1 MHSFTQKGFTLIELM
16 LVVAITGVLT
26 AIAIPAY
33 QSYTIR
39 AKVSEGLT
47 LVAAAKIAVIETLA
61 NKDSTAIVNYN
72 GSGAAQPNSYAYSFN
87 PTTYVASIAIDGFND
102 TANPSL
108 LEGRIS
114 IQYNGQ
120 LHTILGAPLLL
131 TPGSGTLISGN
142 PSAAVKLN
150 MPVIWGCSINS
161 VDAFLYVPANCRFLP

>member
-1 MHSFTQKGFTLIELM
+1 MCKLIEKGFSLIELM
-16 LVVAITGVLT
+16 ITVSIIALLA
-26 AIAIPAY
+26 AIALPAY
-33 QSYTIR
+33 QFYTLRTKISEALKLSST
-39 AKVSEGLT
+39 AKL
-47 LVAAAKIAVIETLA
+47 AVIETLA
-61 NKDSTAIVNYN
+61 SKNSATIVSY
-72 GSGAAQPNSYAYSFN
+72 SGTGISATNSYAYTFN

-108 LEGRIS
+108 PEGRIS